1 MGRYQILFA
10 AVLFSTGGL
19 AIKATTLS
27 SLQVAG
33 TRSALAA
40 VVLWVL
46 LPSWRKFWR
55 PRALAV
61 GACYAAT
68 FICFVV
74 ATKYTMSANAIFL
87 QSTAPIYVLL
97 LAPRLLGEKNRRS
110 DYGVTLILMLGL
122 GLFFVDVDSATSTA
136 PNPAFGNAMAIAAG
150 LSLALGL
157 MGLRWLGRDGPVDGE
172 DLSGAA
178 ALAGNVLAAVV
189 CLPFLFPVPDLD
201 VRDLVLVAYLGV
213 IQIGL
218 GYWVLTRGL
227 RSVPAVEVSLLLL
240 AEPVLNAIW
249 VWIVLGE
256 IPGPWSMLGCVLIL
270 GATGLRVALQR
281 KPSAEA
287 LDLEA

>member
-1 MGRYQILFA
+1 MRGASVGRYQIFFA

-33 TRSALAA
+33 ARSALAA
-40 VVLWVL
+40 IVLWLL
-46 LPSWRKFWR
+46 LPTWRRFWR
-55 PRALAV
+55 PRALVV
-61 GACYAAT
+61 GACYATT

-110 DYGVTLILMLGL
+110 DYGVTLLLMLGL
-122 GLFFVDVDSATSTA
+122 GLFFVDGDSATTTA

-150 LSLALGL
+150 LSMALGL
-157 MGLRWLGRDGPVDGE
+157 MGLRWLGRDGIVDGE
-172 DLSGAA
+172 DPSGAA

-189 CLPFLFPVPDLD
+189 CLPFLLPLPDVE
-201 VRDLVLVAYLGV
+201 VRDLVLISYLGA

-227 RSVPAVEVSLLLL
+227 RSVPAVDVSLLLL
-240 AEPVLNAIW
+240 AEPVLNALW

-256 IPGPWSMLGCVLIL
+256 RPGPWSTLGCGLIL
-270 GATGLRVALQR
+270 GATWLRVALQSR
-281 KPSAEA
+281 CSVEG
-287 LDLEA
+287 